1 MVRRPDLRCKSQSPE
16 LPGGAAAYTA
26 PVAERMTVPSDV
38 DPEDVLAAV
47 TPARRAADTRAA
59 TALLTRVTG
68 ARPRVWGTSILGFG
82 RTVYTTADG
91 ADHEWFA
98 LGLAGRKAA
107 VTLYGLTYDDDG
119 DLDLI
124 ERLGPV
130 RRSPGCLY
138 VSRWDALDHT
148 VLEELVR
155 RSWAANHR
163 AD

>member
-1 MVRRPDLRCKSQSPE
+1 MVRRPTVRCKSQP
-16 LPGGAAAYTA
+16 PGTPGRAAPYTA
-26 PVAERMTVPSDV
+26 PVAERITVPSDA

-47 TPARRAADTRAA
+47 TPDRRAADTRAA
-59 TALLTRVTG
+59 AALLTRVTG

-82 RTVYTTADG
+82 RTTYTTADG
-91 ADHEWFA
+91 VEHEWFA

-107 VTLYGLTYDDDG
+107 VTLYGLTYDDG

-130 RRSPGCLY
+130 RRGKGCLY
-138 VSRWDALDHT
+138 VSRWDALDHA

-155 RSWAANHR
+155 RAWAAHHR
-163 AD
+163 PV